1 MTNRFILK
9 RVACPKFFCG
19 YNVSV
24 KKSCASKAVHALLG
38 LVFFFFFG
46 LQAEAAPKI
55 IHLRNKSIVTEKAHG
70 KTTASTAADARPVS
84 GLFLIQFTGTL
95 QADWRGELQREDIKL
110 LRYVPDDAFIAR
122 LKNASV
128 AQIQS
133 LPFVQSVEPY
143 RAEYKIHSS
152 LKAQA
157 DQRGV
162 APKDLEI
169 RALLSP
175 DATPQE
181 LAAARGILRKVE
193 KEHAMR
199 FGNILQGTLA
209 PKQLNALAD
218 SPTVL
223 WIEPAP
229 KMKLF
234 DEIASKITGGD
245 DGEAGTPTLT
255 QQLGY
260 DGSGITVSVA
270 DSGLMEG
277 DAETM
282 HPDLAGRVDAF
293 FYYGNLEDAADEHSH
308 GTHVTGIIAGNAAT
322 GETDDNGYL
331 YGLGV
336 APGSHIIAQRI
347 FDGEGVYEPPPSY
360 ETLTHDAVR
369 SGADIGSNSWGD
381 DTQGRY
387 DLSAA
392 EFDALVRDADSGT
405 PGDQP
410 YILEFSAGNAGPAG
424 QTIGSPAVAKNVIAS
439 GAVENNRFDLFIYDS
454 GQETMA
460 DFSSR
465 GPCEDG
471 RIKPDVVA
479 PGTWIASLRSSVG
492 NDENAWADISAN
504 YMYQGGTSQS
514 GPHVSGAAAVF
525 AQYYKATVT
534 NAMPSPALVKAALI
548 NSSVDMDDEFG
559 GTEPVPNNDEGWG
572 RVDLSEMIGSSR
584 DYQFVDQS
592 VLMTNGQ
599 VFEKKILIASPDE
612 PLKITLAYTDVPA
625 LPASLIALVND
636 LDLEVVAPNGI
647 VYRGN
652 QFLDGN
658 SVPNAPSFDRI
669 NNVEAVHLKVPAP
682 GEYVI
687 RVYAHNI
694 AEDARVDTAAL
705 DQDFALVVSGDLP
718 FPGQGVLF
726 FDRNSY
732 RAPDVVNVSLID
744 FDLMSENSVAIQIK
758 STTESAGKTL
768 TLSRVGPGSFRGN
781 IATVTGAAG
790 AGQLRVAH
798 GDTIT
803 ANYQDTSPPALLT
816 ATARVDLNPPVLTGV
831 SSTNRF
837 GRTII
842 SWHTDEPANS
852 IVRYGTN
859 TLALIATNSLLT
871 TSHEIILDDLVAAQ
885 TYQFIVISVD
895 EAGNAATNDNGG
907 AQFSFTAEP
916 PASALLVNAYTYDS
930 QWEETPEIPLST
942 YTDALDQ
949 TGIGYEVWNVTE
961 DGPPQFADLKPY
973 RAVIWRV
980 NDSFWNYFYDTENS
994 GITPSEQ
1001 AAITSYLTN
1010 GGALFMS
1017 SMEILSRLG
1026 DVPFRTNVLH
1036 VGSFQEDVGLP
1047 FVEGASNDPVTSG
1060 LNLELDYS
1068 AYPNDEDF
1076 GVPQDLSDTI
1086 IVTTNA
1092 TAILFDLDGE
1102 MAGVRFPQT
1111 GQDSSGRVVFLPFP
1125 LDVVSSSD
1133 AAPNNRASLL
1143 RNVLNFLIPGFN
1155 GAGSIAFSKSEFTV
1169 PSVATV
1175 EVADSDLTGLGTI
1188 TILAASDSMPSGQ
1201 TITLNETVRPGLFR
1215 GSISLVGS
1223 TDSLTGNEL
1232 IAVNGDQIWAE
1243 YFDESQNHSIR
1254 TYATIDTV
1262 APTIANIAVVP
1273 DYLYSVVSWDTSK
1286 PTDALV
1292 QFGESILLN
1301 RTAYD
1306 PNLSETHE
1314 LIVDGLQANKTYFY
1328 QVVSRDNAGNTV
1340 IDDNNGQFYTFHT
1353 LTPFYPP
1360 WTDNL
1365 EGDTSRWQVVTSDGS
1380 QVQWELGPPNNG
1392 VETEAH
1398 SPTRAWGSNL
1408 NGQSIDQVET
1418 WLFSP
1423 AVQLPS
1429 DRPASLHFWQSYDF
1443 PEIDVLEGA
1452 ELSVTTDGGKTWTAL
1467 KDYTDSSFGWE
1478 EEVINLSPYRGQVVQ
1493 FSWYYVV
1500 FSLEGSRRPG
1510 WLIDD
1515 ISVTDEID
1523 TPFSFTSLTFTNGQ
1537 AQFTFSAPAGSYVI
1551 EGSTDL
1557 VNWVPL
1563 QTNNSSGSEIT
1574 FIDIQSTNFP
1584 ARFYR
1589 LRK

>member
-1 MTNRFILK
+1 
-9 RVACPKFFCG
+9 
-19 YNVSV
+19 
-24 KKSCASKAVHALLG
+24 
-38 LVFFFFFG
+38 
-46 LQAEAAPKI
+46 
-55 IHLRNKSIVTEKAHG
+55 
-70 KTTASTAADARPVS
+70 
-84 GLFLIQFTGTL
+84 
-95 QADWRGELQREDIKL
+95 
-110 LRYVPDDAFIAR
+110 
-122 LKNASV
+122 
-128 AQIQS
+128 
-133 LPFVQSVEPY
+133 
-143 RAEYKIHSS
+143 
-152 LKAQA
+152 
-157 DQRGV
+157 
-162 APKDLEI
+162 
-169 RALLSP
+169 
-175 DATPQE
+175 
-181 LAAARGILRKVE
+181 
-193 KEHAMR
+193 
-199 FGNILQGTLA
+199 
-209 PKQLNALAD
+209 
-218 SPTVL
+218 
-223 WIEPAP
+223 
-229 KMKLF
+229 MKLF

-260 DGSGITVSVA
+260 DGSGITVAVA

-277 DAETM
+277 DTNTM

-293 FYYGNLEDAADEHSH
+293 FYYGSLTDAADEHSH

-322 GETDDNGYL
+322 AEKDDNGYF

-336 APGSHIIAQRI
+336 APGSHIVAQRI

-369 SGADIGSNSWGD
+369 SGAEIGSNSWGD

-392 EFDALVRDADSGT
+392 EFDALVRDADAGT

-410 YILEFSAGNAGPAG
+410 YILEFSAGNAGPGG

-439 GAVENNRFDLFIYDS
+439 GAVENNRFDLYIYDS

-525 AQYYKATVT
+525 AQYYQATVT

-548 NSSVDMDDEFG
+548 NSAVDMDDEFG
-559 GTEPVPNNDEGWG
+559 GTEPVPNDDEGWG
-572 RVDLSEMIGSSR
+572 RVDLSEMIGSPR
-584 DYQFVDQS
+584 RYQFVDQS
-592 VLMTNGQ
+592 VLMTNSQ
-599 VFEKKILIASPDE
+599 VFEKKVLVASTAE

-625 LPASLIALVND
+625 LPAALIALVND
-636 LDLEVVAPNGI
+636 LDLEVVAPNGV

-652 QFLDGN
+652 QFLAGN
-658 SVPNAPSFDRI
+658 SAPGAPSFDHL
-669 NNVEAVHLKVPAP
+669 NNVEAVHLNVPAP

-694 AEDARVDTAAL
+694 AEDARVDTAAI

-726 FDRNSY
+726 FDRAAY
-732 RAPDVVNVSLID
+732 RAPDMVNVSLID
-744 FDLMSENSVAIQIK
+744 FDLVAQNSVAVQIK

-768 TLSRVGPGSFRGN
+768 TLARVTPGSFRGS

-790 AGQLRVAH
+790 AGQLQVAH

-803 ANYQDTSPPALLT
+803 ANYQDVSPAALLA
-816 ATARVDLNPPVLTGV
+816 ATARVDLIPPNVTGV

-842 SWHTDEPANS
+842 SWQTDEPANS

-859 TLALIATNSLLT
+859 SVIALAATNSLLT
-871 TSHEIILDDLVAAQ
+871 ANHEIVLDDLIAGQ
-885 TYQFIVISVD
+885 TYHFVVISID
-895 EAGNAATNDNGG
+895 EAGNVTTNDNGG
-907 AQFSFTAEP
+907 AQYLFTAEP
-916 PASALLVNAYTYDS
+916 PALALLVNAYTYDS
-930 QWEETPEIPLST
+930 EWEETPEIPLSS

-949 TGIGYEVWNVTE
+949 TGVGYEIWNVAQ

-980 NDSFWNYFYDTENS
+980 NDSFWNYFYDTDNS
-994 GITPSEQ
+994 SVTPAEQ
-1001 AAITSYLTN
+1001 TAITSYLTN
-1010 GGALFMS
+1010 GGAFFMS

-1036 VGSFQEDVGLP
+1036 VGSFQEDIGIP
-1047 FVEGASNDPVTSG
+1047 FVEGVPNDPVTSG
-1060 LNLELDYS
+1060 LSLELDYS
-1068 AYPNDEDF
+1068 AYPNNDDF
-1076 GVPQDLSDTI
+1076 GVPQDISDTI
-1086 IVTTNA
+1086 VVTTNA
-1092 TAILFDLDGE
+1092 APIFFDPDSD

-1111 GQDSSGRVVFLPFP
+1111 GQDSLGRVVFLPFP
-1125 LDVVSSSD
+1125 LDVVPSSD
-1133 AAPNNRASLL
+1133 AAPNNRANLL
-1143 RNVLNFLIPGFN
+1143 RNVFNFLIPGLN
-1155 GAGSIAFSKSEFTV
+1155 GAGSIAFSKSEYTV
-1169 PSVATV
+1169 PSVATL
-1175 EVADSDLTGLGTI
+1175 EVADSDLTGQGTI

-1201 TITLNETVRPGLFR
+1201 IITLNETVRPGLFR
-1215 GSISLVGS
+1215 GTVSLVQP
-1223 TDSLTGNEL
+1223 TNSLVSDEL
-1232 IAVNGDQIWAE
+1232 ITGHGEQIRGE
-1243 YFDESQNHSIR
+1243 YFDASENNTVR
-1254 TYATIDTV
+1254 AYATIDTV
-1262 APTIANIAVVP
+1262 APTISNVAAAP
-1273 DYLYSVVSWDTSK
+1273 DYLYSIISWETSK
-1286 PTDALV
+1286 PTDSLV

-1314 LIVDGLQANKTYFY
+1314 LIVDGLQADKTYFY

-1340 IDDNNGQFYTFHT
+1340 VDDNGGQVHTFRT

-1360 WTDNL
+1360 WADDL
-1365 EGDTSRWQVVTSDGS
+1365 EGDTSRWQVVQGDGS
-1380 QVQWELGPPNNG
+1380 QVQWELGPPNNNR
-1392 VETEAH
+1392 ESEAH
-1398 SPTRAWGSNL
+1398 SPSKAWGSNL

-1423 AVQLPS
+1423 AIQLPADKS
-1429 DRPASLHFWQSYDF
+1429 TSLHFWQSYDF
-1443 PEIDVLEGA
+1443 PEIDVLEAA
-1452 ELSVTTDGGKTWTAL
+1452 ELSITTDGGKTWTAL
-1467 KDYTDSSFGWE
+1467 KDYADANSGWE
-1478 EEVINLSPYRGQVVQ
+1478 EEEINLSPYRGQVVQ

-1500 FSLEGSRRPG
+1500 FSLEGSPRPG

-1515 ISVTDEID
+1515 ISVSEIE
-1523 TPFSFTSLTFTNGQ
+1523 TPFAFTSLVFTNGQ
-1537 AQFTFSAPAGSYVI
+1537 ARFTFSAPSTSSCVI

-1557 VNWVPL
+1557 INWVPL
-1563 QTNNSSGSEIT
+1563 QTNNASGSEIT
-1574 FIDIQSTNFP
+1574 FIDVQSTNFP